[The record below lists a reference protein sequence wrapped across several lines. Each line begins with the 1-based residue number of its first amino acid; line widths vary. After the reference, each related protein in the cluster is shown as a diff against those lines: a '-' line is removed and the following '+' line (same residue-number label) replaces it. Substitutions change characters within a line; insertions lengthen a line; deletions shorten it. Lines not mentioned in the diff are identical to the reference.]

1 MLRQWNLR
9 FVSVNGSPLFLPYEY
24 YNNVFK
30 IPESKNI
37 VPWHGGWGSVGES
50 IEGLHGRRKRIFRN
64 LRKRIVPRIFPE
76 EFYTNLA

>member
-37 VPWHGGWGSVGES
+37 VPWHGGWGQWVKALKVFMEDAKES
-50 IEGLHGRRKRIFRN
+50 FEI
-64 LRKRIVPRIFPE
+64 
-76 EFYTNLA
+76 